1 MDSPGNRAAA
11 HVLRIHSALP
21 LFPAPA
27 MTASMTQ
34 QQQTGTWSI
43 GPYWLDADGHLS
55 LGTSAVPLSPLQRR
69 LLLSLVRHAGQVL
82 EKETLLHEVWG
93 HTQVSDVSLARAV
106 HGLRRILDNGPLGSR
121 VIRTIYGSGYRFDGP
136 VSQPTAQGI
145 TGSEPDTSGFPS
157 AESLGHFVEGLV
169 QVRHRD
175 PRQLPNAAEHFRRC
189 LNSAPGFAPAQ
200 LQLAATLVV
209 QYQWGQVS
217 AGVIEGEVE
226 SLLRQAESSGSVTD
240 QARALRMEVLTLL
253 HWQPQL
259 AEESFGAWLPQQLPP
274 GPSRHGWVRHLLA
287 TGRAEEALA
296 LVEPELSGDNPSG
309 WFLAGLSQLQM
320 GRLDGAI
327 ATLRKPLR
335 IDSTLAAPRW
345 LLALSLA
352 QANRGKEA
360 LQELAQ
366 CCLAESQPDSLE
378 AALALVLALSGEGER
393 AAGMLGA
400 ALRRGREPLP
410 MATLWGLVALS
421 LGEDA
426 AAARL
431 LERAVQERCG
441 LAPFAW
447 QWSGLDRLGDS
458 AALRAFR
465 ARMADQF
472 HRQDLHPSPAE
483 AIEGFN
489 AA

>member
-1 MDSPGNRAAA
+1 
-11 HVLRIHSALP
+11 
-21 LFPAPA
+21 
-27 MTASMTQ
+27 MTQ
-34 QQQTGTWSI
+34 QHQTGSWSI
-43 GPYWLDADGHLS
+43 GPYLMDADGHLS
-55 LGTSAVPLSPLQRR
+55 LGTSSVPLSPLQRR
-69 LLLSLVRHAGQVL
+69 LLLSLVRHAGHVL
-82 EKETLLHEVWG
+82 EKDNLLQEVWG

-136 VSQPTAQGI
+136 VSQISASAA
-145 TGSEPDTSGFPS
+145 TGSEPEAGGFPS
-157 AESLGHFVEGLV
+157 AQTLGHFVEGLV

-175 PRQLPNAAEHFRRC
+175 PRQLPYAAEHFRRC
-189 LNSAPGFAPAQ
+189 LISSPGFAPAQ
-200 LQLAATLVV
+200 VQLAATLLS
-209 QYQWGQVS
+209 QYQWGQAS
-217 AGVIEGEVE
+217 AASIEAEVE
-226 SLLRQAESSGSVTD
+226 SLLRQAEASGSVTD
-240 QARALRMEVLTLL
+240 EARALRMEVFTML

-259 AEESFGAWLPQQLPP
+259 AQESFAAWLPQRLPP
-274 GPSRHGWVRHLLA
+274 GPSRHGWIRHLLA
-287 TGRAEEALA
+287 TGRPEEALA

-309 WFLAGLSQLQM
+309 WFLGGLCQLQM

-327 ATLRKPLR
+327 ATLRQPLR
-335 IDSTLAAPRW
+335 LDASLAAPRW

-366 CCLAESQPDSLE
+366 CRLIEPQQDTHLA
-378 AALALVLALSGEGER
+378 AAALVLALSGEGER
-393 AAGMLGA
+393 AAGLLGA
-400 ALRRGREPLP
+400 ALRSSGSEPLA
-410 MATLWGLVALS
+410 MATFWGLVAVS

-431 LERAVQERCG
+431 LERAIRERCG
-441 LAPFAW
+441 LAPIVW
-447 QWSGLDRLGDS
+447 NWSGLDRLGDS

-465 ARMADQF
+465 AEMAGQF
-472 HRQDLHPSPAE
+472 HQQAPVPAE

>member
-1 MDSPGNRAAA
+1 
-11 HVLRIHSALP
+11 
-21 LFPAPA
+21 

-34 QQQTGTWSI
+34 QQQTGSWSI
-43 GPYWLDADGHLS
+43 GPYWMDADGHLS
-55 LGTSAVPLSPLQRR
+55 LGTSSVPLSPLQRR
-69 LLLSLVRHAGQVL
+69 LLLALVRHAGQVL
-82 EKETLLHEVWG
+82 EKENLLQEVWG

-136 VSQPTAQGI
+136 VSQLSAKATP
-145 TGSEPDTSGFPS
+145 GSEPETSGFPS
-157 AESLGHFVEGLV
+157 AQSLGHFVEGLV
-169 QVRHRD
+169 QVRHRN

-189 LNSAPGFAPAQ
+189 LTSSPGFAPAQ
-200 LQLAATLVV
+200 VQLAATLLA
-209 QYQWGQVS
+209 QYQLGQ
-217 AGVIEGEVE
+217 ATAAAIEAEVE
-226 SLLRQAESSGSVTD
+226 RLLRQAEAASSVTD
-240 QARALRMEVLTLL
+240 EARALRMEVLTLL

-274 GPSRHGWVRHLLA
+274 GPSCHGWVRHLLA
-287 TGRAEEALA
+287 TGRPEEALA
-296 LVEPELSGDNPSG
+296 LVEPELIDDNPSG

-327 ATLRKPLR
+327 ATLRQPLR
-335 IDSTLAAPRW
+335 LDSNLAAPRW

-352 QANRGKEA
+352 QANRSKEA

-366 CCLAESQPDSLE
+366 CRLAEPQPNSHQ
-378 AALALVLALSGEGER
+378 AAAALVLALSGEGER
-393 AAGMLGA
+393 AAGLLGA
-400 ALRRGREPLP
+400 ALRSSGAEPLA
-410 MATLWGLVALS
+410 MTSFWGLVAVS

-431 LERAVQERCG
+431 LERAIQERCG
-441 LAPFAW
+441 LAPLVW

-465 ARMADQF
+465 AGMALQF
-472 HRQDLHPSPAE
+472 HRQAPPPYPSE
-483 AIEGFN
+483 AIEGYK